1 MIEPNLKNLAQKFR
15 CDKMICRSCY
25 ARLNKRAINCRK
37 CHSSDLRLKKKLKN

>member
-25 ARLNKRAINCRK
+25 ARL
-37 CHSSDLRLKKKLKN
+37 